1 MRVTV
6 MGLGTFG
13 GGIGAARYCAENGA
27 CVTVTDMKSKD
38 ALGTSLDALA
48 GYNIDF
54 VLGEHRIADFTG
66 ANLVVVSPAVP
77 RESRYVQAARE
88 AGVPL
93 TTEIGL
99 FVAHCPARVCGITGS
114 NGKTTTVSM
123 LESILA
129 AANLPHHTG
138 GNIGGSLLSSLPAI
152 SAGETV
158 VLELSSFQL
167 EWLDEA
173 GWSPAIAA
181 VLNIMPNHLDRHG
194 TIDAYRDAKA
204 AILDNQAP
212 GDTAILVSD
221 DGGSLSLADRVR
233 GRTVLVGHDIGD
245 DGVAVNGAWL
255 TGRRNG
261 VDERLFDTRDLN
273 VPGAHNVLN
282 AAVAAACARELGI
295 GTEAIACGLAE
306 FRGVPHRLEF
316 VGEHNGIRFFNDSK
330 STTPD
335 ATAAAVNAFGCAVIP
350 ILGGYDKGVSF
361 EKMAGAIAGPVW
373 WAALIGTTAPAL
385 ETALGKAGVRTGRFD
400 TLEDAF
406 AACLEYANPADI
418 VLLSPGCASYD
429 MFSNYEERG
438 EVFRA
443 LVHRLIDG
451 GGWL

>member
-1 MRVTV
+1 MQPGMRVTV

-13 GGIGAARYCAENGA
+13 GGIGAARYCAEKGA
-27 CVTVTDMKSKD
+27 RVTVTDMKSKD

-194 TIDAYRDAKA
+194 TIDGYAYAKA
-204 AILDNQAP
+204 SILRHQRE
-212 GDTAILVSD
+212 GDTAIMVMD
-221 DGGSLSLADRVR
+221 DPGARRLADDVR
-233 GRTVLVGHDIGD
+233 GRLVTVGIDAAGTDIAL
-245 DGVAVNGAWL
+245 DGSVVIERTKGEM
-255 TGRRNG
+255 R
-261 VDERLFDTRDLN
+261 RLF
-273 VPGAHNVLN
+273 
-282 AAVAAACARELGI
+282 
-295 GTEAIACGLAE
+295 
-306 FRGVPHRLEF
+306 
-316 VGEHNGIRFFNDSK
+316 
-330 STTPD
+330 
-335 ATAAAVNAFGCAVIP
+335 
-350 ILGGYDKGVSF
+350 
-361 EKMAGAIAGPVW
+361 
-373 WAALIGTTAPAL
+373 
-385 ETALGKAGVRTGRFD
+385 ET
-400 TLEDAF
+400 
-406 AACLEYANPADI
+406 
-418 VLLSPGCASYD
+418 
-429 MFSNYEERG
+429 
-438 EVFRA
+438 
-443 LVHRLIDG
+443 
-451 GGWL
+451 